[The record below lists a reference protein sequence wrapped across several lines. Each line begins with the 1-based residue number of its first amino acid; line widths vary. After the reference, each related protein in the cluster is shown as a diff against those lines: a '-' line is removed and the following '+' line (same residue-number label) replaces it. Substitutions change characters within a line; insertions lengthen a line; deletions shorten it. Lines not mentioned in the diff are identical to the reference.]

1 MSLLLSGPHLHSIS
15 LSPPDITLLTLD
27 NLHIPTQQLLLA
39 AASPFL
45 ASLLAQAGA
54 GQGGFTNIYI
64 PFTSKVVRRIL
75 QVLGR
80 KEMNGN
86 DLVTEELDAARHMG
100 MMVIKKDVMNAEE
113 KECDTLVDFVFGNN
127 GDEFTKD
134 ESTSPKDE
142 SSIVS
147 IHKVQKGKEGKKT
160 EPADNLSNAEKF
172 DIKCQLCEKTF
183 STKGIKVSHMKTVHS
198 DVKPFPCEMCGK
210 CFRTAGILK
219 THTENIHTSVPQSAC
234 PHCGK
239 TFQHIESHIKHM
251 HEERG
256 RTFTCEECGKL
267 FKSKQDVSKHQR
279 CHLPDDIKKAMKD
292 KELEKHQCNICG
304 LRFIDSTRLRW
315 HEAAKHTGIKD
326 FFCQYCPKS
335 YFRSDHLKT
344 HVISTHGAL
353 DV

>member
-1 MSLLLSGPHLHSIS
+1 
-15 LSPPDITLLTLD
+15 
-27 NLHIPTQQLLLA
+27 
-39 AASPFL
+39 
-45 ASLLAQAGA
+45 
-54 GQGGFTNIYI
+54 
-64 PFTSKVVRRIL
+64 
-75 QVLGR
+75 
-80 KEMNGN
+80 MNGN
-86 DLVTEELDAARHMG
+86 DLVTEELDAARQMG
-100 MMVIKKDVMNAEE
+100 IMVIKKDVMNAEE

-127 GDEFTKD
+127 GDDFTKD

-160 EPADNLSNAEKF
+160 EPSDNLSSAEKF
-172 DIKCQLCEKTF
+172 DIKCQLCEKSF

-219 THTENIHTSVPQSAC
+219 THTENIHSSVPQSAC

-315 HEAAKHTGIKD
+315 HEAAKHTGIKG